1 MASDAAEIKLGIDAS
16 DAKKKLAETGKSLEK
31 LGATGS
37 KAGKKLA
44 KGLGSELSEEDKKLA
59 GILALAKVKIK
70 EKEKELKKQEAEA
83 KKSGGNIG
91 KKLVEGF
98 KNSFVGG
105 AIINIGKA
113 LGIDHFLDDMKNK
126 VKEMVNIT
134 DKIYGRVDKAKAY
147 RESIRDLTGEMERNN
162 EIARI
167 NPGLTM
173 EMIEKNRDLQIAI
186 DNVNFAYRDL
196 SEEDKKRE
204 ERLSELQARW
214 TAVNETIT
222 DVSMTI
228 MDGLLPVFDWVVS
241 AVEKNLV
248 PAMAALSTIWTN
260 GWDVIQLAV
269 ISAELSCVKVF
280 NNLKYYFTDYLPA
293 AMQWFAENWKNIFS
307 DLGYNLMQFCT
318 NVGKNI
324 KALWNAIK
332 NYIKTGNW
340 DFVGTALTEGM
351 ISTVKEFKAPERKK
365 TEQEDIL
372 EKLLNE
378 TSEKVA
384 KGYTN
389 NYNWT
394 AEKLDRNKK
403 KAEED
408 RTGKNAPVGKAEQ
421 EKLMMSS
428 PKASTSDLVGA
439 YMNIQTSVANRF
451 QERLVN
457 RQIEAANRNA
467 DRQIA
472 AIDRVAAKLD
482 GAAPVAVV
490 AQG

>member
-37 KAGKKLA
+37 KAGKNIGAALI
-44 KGLGSELSEEDKKLA
+44 KGIGGAVA
-59 GILALAKVKIK
+59 GIAAVG
-70 EKEKELKKQEAEA
+70 KQIY
-83 KKSGGNIG
+83 G
-91 KKLVEGF
+91 
-98 KNSFVGG
+98 
-105 AIINIGKA
+105 A
-113 LGIDHFLDDMKNK
+113 LGVDRFVDDMKKK
-126 VKEMVNIT
+126 VSELVNIT
-134 DKIYGRVDKAKAY
+134 DKIYGRVDKAKTY

-173 EMIEKNRDLQIAI
+173 AMIEKNRDLQIAI

-204 ERLSELQARW
+204 EQLSELQSRW
-214 TAVNETIT
+214 SAVNETIT
-222 DVSMTI
+222 DVGMTI
-228 MDGLLPVFDWVVS
+228 LDALLPAFDWIVS

-260 GWDVIQLAV
+260 GWDIIQLALT
-269 ISAELSCVKVF
+269 SAELVIVKGF
-280 NNLKYYFTDYLPA
+280 NNLVYFFTKYLPSA
-293 AMQWFAENWKNIFS
+293 IQWFAKNWKNIFK
-307 DLGYNLMQFCT
+307 DLGNNLLQFCN

-324 KALWNAIK
+324 KALWNAIM
-332 NYIKTGNW
+332 NYFKTGKW
-340 DFVGTALTEGM
+340 DFVATSLTEGM
-351 ISTVKEFKAPERKK
+351 VRTAEKFKPPERDESDKEK
-365 TEQEDIL
+365 EL
-372 EKLLNE
+372 EKTQQELSN
-378 TSEKVA
+378 KIVQ
-384 KGYTN
+384 GYVN
-389 NYNWT
+389 NFNWV

-408 RTGKNAPVGKAEQ
+408 RSGKNTPVGKAEQ

-457 RQIEAANRNA
+457 KQIEAANRNA

-482 GAAPVAVV
+482 GATPVAVV

>member
-31 LGATGS
+31 LGKSGNGVGATL
-37 KAGKKLA
+37 GKGIA
-44 KGLGSELSEEDKKLA
+44 KGIGD
-59 GILALAKVKIK
+59 V
-70 EKEKELKKQEAEA
+70 
-83 KKSGGNIG
+83 KSGFAAVG
-91 KKLVEGF
+91 KTLF
-98 KNSFVGG
+98 
-105 AIINIGKA
+105 KA
-113 LGIDHFLDDMKNK
+113 LGFAQLFQDIKNGFSDVGKTISELLGVQRFWNDMKKNAADLFD
-126 VKEMVNIT
+126 IT
-134 DKIYGRVDKAKAY
+134 DKIYSRVDKAKTY

-167 NPGLTM
+167 NPSLTM
-173 EMIEKNRDLQIAI
+173 AMIEKNRDLQIAI

-204 ERLSELQARW
+204 ELLSELQARW

-222 DVSMTI
+222 DVGMTI
-228 MDGLLPVFDWVVS
+228 LDALLPAFDWIVS
-241 AVEKNLV
+241 TVEKNLV

-260 GWDVIQLAV
+260 GWDIIQLALT
-269 ISAELSCVKVF
+269 SAELVIVKGF
-280 NNLKYYFTDYLPA
+280 NNLVYFFTKYLPSA
-293 AMQWFAENWKNIFS
+293 IQWFAKNWKNIFK
-307 DLGYNLMQFCT
+307 DLGNNLLQFCS

-324 KALWNAIK
+324 KALWNAIM
-332 NYIKTGNW
+332 NYFKTGKW
-340 DFVGTALTEGM
+340 DFVATSLTEGM
-351 ISTVKEFKAPERKK
+351 VRTAEKFKPPEREKSDK
-365 TEQEDIL
+365 EKEL
-372 EKLLNE
+372 EKTQQELSN
-378 TSEKVA
+378 KIVQ
-384 KGYTN
+384 GYVN
-389 NYNWT
+389 NFNWV